1 MRNLPPLNAVRAF
14 EAAARHESFS
24 RAADE
29 LWVTAAAVSQQ
40 VKSLEEWLD
49 VRLFDRQPRGLA
61 LTAAGRVYMGRL
73 TDLLDRLAEATEVV
87 KSLGHTSILT
97 VATTPGFAAMWL
109 GPRLWQFASS
119 HPDLDIRISSS
130 VRVGDFGPDSADV
143 SIMYGR
149 GRYAGLECIP
159 LLEDGVS
166 PVCSPALLQGKYPLR
181 TPLDLRHHTLLHNES
196 TALHGFN
203 VTWQD
208 WLDAA
213 GVRNIEGYRG
223 LHFSDLYLV
232 MQEAIAG
239 RGVGLGH
246 LALLEEELRSGRLVK
261 PFDLVL
267 GGGGNY
273 YAAYQPGAERQ
284 PKLAAFLGWLKEQ
297 VADAGSWKHG
307 RAEVLA

>member
-109 GPRLWQFASS
+109 GPRLW
-119 HPDLDIRISSS
+119 
-130 VRVGDFGPDSADV
+130 
-143 SIMYGR
+143 
-149 GRYAGLECIP
+149 
-159 LLEDGVS
+159 
-166 PVCSPALLQGKYPLR
+166 
-181 TPLDLRHHTLLHNES
+181 
-196 TALHGFN
+196 
-203 VTWQD
+203 
-208 WLDAA
+208 
-213 GVRNIEGYRG
+213 
-223 LHFSDLYLV
+223 
-232 MQEAIAG
+232 
-239 RGVGLGH
+239 
-246 LALLEEELRSGRLVK
+246 
-261 PFDLVL
+261 
-267 GGGGNY
+267 
-273 YAAYQPGAERQ
+273 
-284 PKLAAFLGWLKEQ
+284 
-297 VADAGSWKHG
+297 
-307 RAEVLA
+307 